1 MKQVKLFDDYLQL
14 AADKAGL
21 TREEYTAYYLS
32 NESNTD
38 ELNEATRST
47 MMMDGYK
54 VTFSLMEI
62 TNSFGDLIVFTPKTS
77 IDLDVID
84 GAYLNTDAAAQDIL
98 EHLNKQFK
106 EVSFIHIPESPAA
119 GYSFK
124 IDQTKLVNK
133 IK

>member
-1 MKQVKLFDDYLQL
+1 MKKINLF
-14 AADKAGL
+14 
-21 TREEYTAYYLS
+21 EEYA
-32 NESNTD
+32 NNTISS
-38 ELNEATRST
+38 LNEATRST

-54 VTFSLMEI
+54 VTFSLLNV

-84 GAYLNTDAAAQDIL
+84 GAYLDTDDAAQDIL
-98 EHLNKQFK
+98 SHLNKQFK
-106 EVSFIHIPESPAA
+106 EVSFIYVPDSPAA

-124 IDQTKLVNK
+124 INQTKLVNK

>member
-1 MKQVKLFDDYLQL
+1 MKPIKLFDDYLNM
-14 AADKAGL
+14 AASKVEMS
-21 TREEYTAYYLS
+21 REEYIATY
-32 NESNTD
+32 
-38 ELNEATRST
+38 LNEATRST

-119 GYSFK
+119 GYSFQNRPDK
-124 IDQTKLVNK
+124 VGK
-133 IK
+133 